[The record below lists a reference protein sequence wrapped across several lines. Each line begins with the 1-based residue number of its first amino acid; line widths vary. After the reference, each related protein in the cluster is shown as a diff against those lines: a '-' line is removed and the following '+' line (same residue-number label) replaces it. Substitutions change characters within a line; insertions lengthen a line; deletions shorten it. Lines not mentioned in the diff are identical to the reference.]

1 MTKYKF
7 SIDSVQL
14 LNLHQ
19 CSPVM
24 FMAFTCLYAVPT
36 SSNAPEVTVDDALQ
50 HPLLDLDQGL
60 TKLLN
65 SLWHYLAVLQGYIT
79 FQRF

>member
-1 MTKYKF
+1 
-7 SIDSVQL
+7 
-14 LNLHQ
+14 
-19 CSPVM
+19 M

-50 HPLLDLDQGL
+50 HPLLGFDQGL

-65 SLWHYLAVLQGYIT
+65 SLWHHLAVL
-79 FQRF
+79 